1 MLESVAT
8 MNIEPGIELVEE
20 TEGVGKAT
28 KKGDRVVYNIRIF
41 LNRGDEVPINE
52 NQAKHGLRADILRQE
67 GEKVFVDH
75 QTILGKR
82 RSIAGIERS
91 LIGMKPGGYRKVRVS
106 PHLTYGEKG
115 IPGLIPANAVL
126 VIEIWLR
133 EAHADA

>member
-1 MLESVAT
+1 MPEYAVA

-20 TEGVGKAT
+20 TEGIGNAA

-52 NQAKHGLRADILRQE
+52 EQVKQSLPTDILRRQ
-67 GEKVFVDH
+67 GHRVFVDH
-75 QTILGKR
+75 QTTLGKR

-91 LIGMKPGGYRKVRVS
+91 LIGMKPGGYRKIRLS
-106 PHLTYGEKG
+106 PHLAYGEKG
-115 IPGLIPANAVL
+115 IPDLIPANAVL

-133 EAHADA
+133 ELHADA